1 MTTNLDEAIKVLVS
15 TYQPLDL
22 MCRGLEVNAKDL
34 ANALKKADPDSVEF
48 TALNFLAHLNAVTVD
63 APALVVESKIEE
75 VVQTGE

>member
-48 TALNFLAHLNAVTVD
+48 TALNFLANFVAVDTFVLAPVVD
-63 APALVVESKIEE
+63 QKIED
-75 VVQTGE
+75 VVPTGE